1 MPNNGSRRG
10 AVDMGMILMILSF
23 VVIGGFLYWLRGQ
36 AVQEEALQ
44 AQAAAELA
52 AQDTMPTINTVS
64 PEAIERDAAPF
75 EGREIRL
82 AAIEVASLLG
92 DKGFWLEMPGGNP
105 FLVSLTS
112 EADAAGVEVTPG
124 SPVTVVGTVVAMT
137 DSILNDW
144 VDSGSIGEG
153 DRIVAEFATH
163 FLAASQVELRGG
175 QGGGAGSSD
184 EGNQEGDGG
193 GSGD

>member
-23 VVIGGFLYWLRGQ
+23 VVIGGFLFWLRGQ
-36 AVQEEALQ
+36 AAQEEELQ
-44 AQAAAELA
+44 AQAAAERA
-52 AQDTMPTINTVS
+52 AQDTVPTVDAVS
-64 PEAIERDAAPF
+64 PAEIERDATPY
-75 EGREIRL
+75 EGQEIRL
-82 AAIEVASLLG
+82 ASVEVASLLG
-92 DKGFWLEMPGGNP
+92 EQGFWLDMPGGNP

-112 EADAAGVEVTPG
+112 DLGVTGAEVTPG

-137 DSILNDW
+137 DSILTDW
-144 VDSGSIGEG
+144 VDSGSIAEG

-163 FLAASQVELRGG
+163 FLQASEVRA
-175 QGGGAGSSD
+175 GGGAGSSD
-184 EGNQEGDGG
+184 AGNQEGGGG

>member
-105 FLVSLTS
+105 FLVSLTP